1 MNRNGIPPIPIARF
15 GNWAL
20 HGPLFRARNARVPSE
35 WMTLKPMPRK
45 CAASFSSRSDEPIHS
60 VRKLGSLGSSA
71 FWRTTAL
78 SARWPCSGLPWRWRE
93 RGIRVRFRRGSLRNG
108 YHFYGGQQARKLP
121 NAEKR
126 VRQWKEIGL
135 LDTIRCLGDSNGEYS
150 NPLNIE

>member
-1 MNRNGIPPIPIARF
+1 MLRSHRLSGYLVAKRQANTWIEMASLRF
-15 GNWAL
+15 HCVLWDWAL
-20 HGPLFRARNARVPSE
+20 ATLFRVRKERVPSE
-35 WMTLKPMPRK
+35 WMKLKPMPRK
-45 CAASFSSRSDEPIHS
+45 CAAHITSRSDEPIHS
-60 VRKLGSLGSSA
+60 VRKLGSLVSSV

-126 VRQWKEIGL
+126 VRQ
-135 LDTIRCLGDSNGEYS
+135 
-150 NPLNIE
+150 

>member
-1 MNRNGIPPIPIARF
+1 MNRNGVPPHHFACFGAGPSRPRIPGTQREGAERMNEIKTNATQVCSTYHIQKWWT
-15 GNWAL
+15 NS
-20 HGPLFRARNARVPSE
+20 FRAKAGTP
-35 WMTLKPMPRK
+35 
-45 CAASFSSRSDEPIHS
+45 
-60 VRKLGSLGSSA
+60 GSSA

-135 LDTIRCLGDSNGEYS
+135 LDTIRCLGDSNGEYL